1 MPSESTPVGQ
11 ATTANGVVTPVE
23 GDQKIKGTKQGRR
36 GAVDLSTTSS
46 LEDLQTDEQRRILD
60 TVAQV
65 RKCGL
70 ESILSLPQLVVCGDQ
85 SAGKSS
91 VLEALTEIPFPRSD
105 NLCTRFATEIILRR
119 APSDSLTIKVIPD
132 DQRPVHEQIKIK
144 AFEESI
150 TDFEDLPRIMG
161 LAMKIMG
168 MDPESQSD
176 TPLGAFARDVLSITI
191 EGPNRPQLTLV
202 DIPGLI
208 ANATKGVTEADVKM
222 VAEITDHYISQPR
235 TICLAVI
242 SATNDHANQPILT
255 RVRKY
260 DPEGDRTLGIIT
272 KPDRLPPGSG
282 SENAFISLARN
293 EDVFFKLGWHV
304 LKNRKF
310 EEQDCSLRDRNF
322 AESTFFRTSNF
333 NVLPKESVGID
344 ELRKR
349 LSRLLFEH
357 VKQELPKLRQDLE
370 NALTEANTQLDVMGS
385 CRSSPAECK
394 AYLSQL
400 SQDIYDVSKAAVD
413 GHYEGDYFHGEIT
426 DEEFKDED
434 ESPVS
439 ISRIRAVV
447 QNLNTEFSET
457 FRRVAH
463 KYHIDLDND
472 GWSGFDPN
480 CADGLSDR
488 LGKTQITPIRWTK
501 EMALKW
507 VANVLARTRGR
518 ELVGNYNPLLVGELF
533 WEQSSKWQLI
543 AVDHIECVADQCS
556 KFLKTLLHDKC
567 PKDVESRL
575 WDSKIH
581 DALKERS
588 RLASEE
594 LAKIMEDIKGYPI
607 NYNHYYTDTIKSRR
621 QNRQRIAIKETAEK
635 ASKTTRHPEEVVFE
649 SPVVTTTVDIDQF
662 VQTLAEDND
671 SNMENFSCEE
681 ALDCLFAIYKVSQK
695 TFIANITTQVIER
708 HIVRG
713 LQNIFSP
720 VVVNAMS
727 DVEVEAIASEPLS
740 AKRQREFLEERI
752 KKLTDGHEIFRG
764 VMGSGGK

>member
-1 MPSESTPVGQ
+1 MANGLSTPV
-11 ATTANGVVTPVE
+11 E
-23 GDQKIKGTKQGRR
+23 ESQKTKALSPAPPRPS
-36 GAVDLSTTSS
+36 DLGTTSS

-132 DQRPVHEQIKIK
+132 DQRPVREQNDIK

-150 TDFEDLPRIMG
+150 TDFEDLPRIVG

-168 MDPESQSD
+168 IESDQPGSD
-176 TPLGAFARDVLSITI
+176 NETQLGAFARDVLSITI
-191 EGPNRPQLTLV
+191 EGPSRPQLTLV

-208 ANATKGVTEADVKM
+208 ANATRGVTEADVKM

-272 KPDRLPPGSG
+272 KPDRLSAGSG
-282 SENAFISLARN
+282 SEKAFISLARN

-304 LKNRKF
+304 LKNRTF
-310 EEQDCSLRDRNF
+310 EDQDCSLAQRNY
-322 AESTFFRTSNF
+322 AEVAFFRSSNF
-333 NVLPKESVGID
+333 SVLPKESVGID
-344 ELRKR
+344 ALRSR
-349 LSRLLFEH
+349 LSVLLFEH

-370 NALTEANTQLDVMGS
+370 NALIETKAQLDVMGS
-385 CRSSPAECK
+385 RRSTPADCK
-394 AYLSQL
+394 AYLTQL
-400 SQDIYDVSKAAVD
+400 SLDIHEISKAAVD
-413 GHYEGDYFHGEIT
+413 GHYEGRYFQKEIA
-426 DEEFKDED
+426 DEEFTDQG
-434 ESPVS
+434 PIS

-447 QNLNTEFSET
+447 QNLNSEFSET
-457 FRRVAH
+457 FRKVAH
-463 KYHIDLDND
+463 KYHIDLDKD
-472 GWSGFDPN
+472 GLSAFDPN
-480 CADGLSDR
+480 CTEGLGDR
-488 LGKTQITPIRWTK
+488 FAKVQITPIHWTK
-501 EMALKW
+501 DMALKW
-507 VANVLARTRGR
+507 VSNVLARTRGR

-533 WEQSSKWQLI
+533 WEQSSKWKLL

-556 KFLKTLLHDKC
+556 KFIKTLLHDKC

-581 DALKERS
+581 DALKER
-588 RLASEE
+588 RHQASLE
-594 LAKIMEDIKGYPI
+594 LAKIIDDKEGYPI
-607 NYNHYYTDTIKSRR
+607 NYNHYYTDTIKRRR
-621 QNRQRIAIKETAEK
+621 QNRQKIALQKSRQTVEAGLEQDDEEYPAITITDAFD
-635 ASKTTRHPEEVVFE
+635 EVVRSLTE
-649 SPVVTTTVDIDQF
+649 TYDHD
-662 VQTLAEDND
+662 
-671 SNMENFSCEE
+671 MEGFSCEE
-681 ALDCLFAIYKVSQK
+681 ALDCLFAIYKVRSSPHSTTCSHSQQS
-695 TFIANITTQVIER
+695 FAD
-708 HIVRG
+708 
-713 LQNIFSP
+713 L
-720 VVVNAMS
+720 
-727 DVEVEAIASEPLS
+727 
-740 AKRQREFLEERI
+740 
-752 KKLTDGHEIFRG
+752 
-764 VMGSGGK
+764 